1 MKCPNCKKTMTKS
14 NGPGEQWSCSCQTF
28 VGIDKGSGTYW
39 TPGLMQKPVDAH
51 NQSRNITDEIDP
63 DLHKKP
69 EK

>member
-1 MKCPNCKKTMTKS
+1 MKCPSCKKTMTKS
-14 NGPGEQWSCSCQTF
+14 NGPGEQWSCPCGSF
-28 VGIDKGSGTYW
+28 VGVDRGA
-39 TPGLMQKPVDAH
+39 PMMDKPVDAH